1 MPQRKN
7 LRKIESSLP
16 SANSETSEDT
26 NPSDINVGDR
36 VTHQRFG
43 HGKIKEMEGAGP
55 NKKAVIQ
62 FDNVGEKK
70 LLLKFAKLE
79 KVSG

>member
-16 SANSETSEDT
+16 SANSDSSINTDS
-26 NPSDINVGDR
+26 SDINVGDR

-43 HGKIKEMEGAGP
+43 HGKIKEMEGSGP

-79 KVSG
+79 KL